1 MADPDDRLSR
11 FMTEFGPQ
19 RDVES
24 RRVLSELRQRLFERG
39 AGVKVSRFEQL
50 ERIGHGGMGVVYRA
64 WDPAL
69 KRQVAIKI
77 LHPKNADSG
86 RVLSEARALAKLSHP
101 NIVQV
106 LDVGRE
112 GDELFIV
119 MEYVGGR
126 TLSDRLARGATLP
139 ELQPLLEQIADG
151 LAAAH
156 ERGVIHHDIK
166 PSNVLISE
174 AGVVQIADFGLA
186 RLLQGDTPAVGGT
199 RGFAAPEQVAGH
211 ASDARADVFSLTAI
225 VHAVTYGRPPVL
237 DGADGLRLPPRP
249 AIPSRLQLFLR
260 CGLAREPAQRFS
272 DVQAWRDGLHRAL
285 RSPLRALA
293 PGIASVAFVAALLG
307 VSALAKPEPGPCESP
322 DAESAPWTP
331 DQRTTTQQRFE
342 QTGLP
347 YANDVFAELD
357 SALSDKSRAWLE
369 ARTDACRT
377 QDPAVLACTSAT
389 RAGLSETVT
398 WLEHLESADVPRVVD
413 VLRGLPDPSTCI
425 EAAPKSLPPALG
437 PFDDSLARA
446 QAMLAAGRYLEARE
460 LLQSMPVPLETRRF
474 ADRLATHAYS
484 FARALKFSGQYPA
497 AATEF
502 EKAYLL
508 NLLAE
513 RDGTAAQ
520 AAGQLAALQASELA
534 EPTAARRW
542 IRNAHAALDRSTTP
556 KPAVRGH
563 VAQGIAAAR
572 YALGDLD
579 DALLALESADAFL
592 PADDP
597 RRMDMGTIL
606 AAIRYQQGDAPAAL
620 EAQQEAL
627 ESMKRGLGPRH
638 PRLIGPMSNLGILY
652 EEMGLTERAVAAFDS
667 ALALSEETLGPD
679 HIQTAMT
686 RISIAAIGLGRR
698 DPEVCIALFER
709 GLTDLEAALGPS
721 HPKLNTGLQG
731 LATALL
737 DADRV
742 AEAERVLLRALD
754 IAKLDETLEPRIRA
768 GIFTSYATTLRM
780 LKRHDEALAAA
791 STALSLVEE
800 NMGANHPHGILVR
813 LELAQIYDAQA
824 EPQRAREQLATS
836 LDVARAAF
844 GPEHPETVRI
854 AGLLQD
860 APAPP

>member
-39 AGVKVSRFEQL
+39 AGVTVSRFEQL

-126 TLSDRLARGATLP
+126 TLSDRLSRGATLA
-139 ELQPLLEQIADG
+139 ELQPLLEQIVEG
-151 LAAAH
+151 LSAAH
-156 ERGVIHHDIK
+156 GHGVIHHDIK

-186 RLLQGDTPAVGGT
+186 RLLQGDAVAVGGT
-199 RGFAAPEQVAGH
+199 RGFAAPEQAAGH

-225 VHAVTYGRPPVL
+225 VHAIVYGRPPSPHGG
-237 DGADGLRLPPRP
+237 DNIRLPPRP
-249 AIPSRLQLFLR
+249 AVPSGLQQFLLR
-260 CGLAREPAQRFS
+260 GLAHEPAQRFS
-272 DVQAWRDGLHRAL
+272 DVQAWRDGLRVAL
-285 RSPLRALA
+285 RSPLRTLA
-293 PGIASVAFVAALLG
+293 PGLASVACIAALLG
-307 VSALAKPEPGPCESP
+307 VSALAKPNPGPCESP
-322 DAESAPWTP
+322 ETESAPWSAE
-331 DQRTTTQQRFE
+331 QQTATKLRFE

-347 YANDVFAELD
+347 YAGNVFAELD
-357 SALSDKSRAWLE
+357 STLSKKSQAWLE
-369 ARTDACRT
+369 TRADACRA
-377 QDPAVLACTSAT
+377 QDPAALACTSAT
-389 RAGLSETVT
+389 RAGLSETIA
-398 WLEHLESADVPRVVD
+398 WLEQVESADLTRVVD
-413 VLRGLPDPSTCI
+413 VLRGLPDPSTCT
-425 EAAPKSLPPALG
+425 EVPPKPLPAEVG

-446 QAMLAAGRYLEARE
+446 QAMLAAGRYLEARQ

-484 FARALKFSGQYPA
+484 FARALKFSGEYPA
-497 AATEF
+497 SATEF

-508 NLLAE
+508 NLLAA

-534 EPTAARRW
+534 DPTAARRW
-542 IRNAHAALDRSTTP
+542 IRNAQAALDRSTTP
-556 KPAVRGH
+556 TPAVRGH

-579 DALLALESADAFL
+579 EALVALESSDASL

-627 ESMKRGLGPRH
+627 ESMKRVLGPRH

-652 EEMGLTERAVAAFDS
+652 EEIGLAERAATAFES
-667 ALALSEETLGPD
+667 ALALSEETLGPE

-686 RISIAAIGLGRR
+686 RISIASMGLGRR

-709 GLTDLEAALGPS
+709 GLTDLEAALGPD
-721 HPKLNTGLQG
+721 HPRLNTGLQG

-737 DADRV
+737 KAERV

-780 LKRHDEALAAA
+780 LERPDEALAAA
-791 STALSLVEE
+791 RTALSLVEK
-800 NMGANHPHGILVR
+800 NMGANHPHSILVR
-813 LELAQIYDAQA
+813 LELAQIYDARS
-824 EPQRAREQLATS
+824 EPKRAREQRATS
-836 LDVARAAF
+836 LEVARAVF

-854 AGLLQD
+854 AGLLRD